1 MADEH
6 RLTDGVSVEAIKTFF
21 ADLKKEFPDTYTEM
35 TTEDACKQLVVP
47 RTRQDNCAYVEQLR
61 KQSPEH
67 VNKATVFVSHAW
79 RYKIADVLNVLLE
92 FAEEQASKEDSQ
104 PVFFWFDLFMN
115 NQNANVTANLPQEW
129 WSTTFKKSIANIGH
143 VLLVLMPWRDPVPLT
158 RAWCLW
164 EIFCG
169 ISNEGTEVTIQLPKS
184 EEQALEHTI
193 YNDYK
198 AVTDTLVRVQAER
211 ADAFNPHDKHMI
223 FTAIES
229 WAGGF
234 GAVNQAVKDQ
244 LRAWCLQKAVGAVE
258 TMRARGED
266 KTDAFAGLCGA
277 VGSVLSEFG
286 EHDKAIA
293 YYETALAVYLRTE
306 KEKGENVAVSNNN
319 LGNAYCSKGE
329 YDRAIAFYEKDLAIT
344 VETLGEKHPSTAS
357 TYNNLGTAYYS
368 KGDFDKAIHYY
379 KKALAITVETL
390 GEKHPS
396 TADSCVGLGIAYEK
410 KGELDRAIAF
420 YEQALAIMV
429 EALGEKH
436 PNTADTYNNIGSVY
450 YSKGDYD
457 RAIECFDKAL
467 AVRVETLGEKHPSTA
482 QTYNNLG
489 GAYHDKGDY
498 DKAIALYEKALA
510 ITVEALGE
518 KHPSTATS
526 YNNLGGAYAR
536 KGEYDKAI
544 ACYEKALA
552 IYAETLGEKHPSTAD
567 TYNNLGAAYVD
578 KGQYGKAIHHYE
590 QALAIKVETLGEK
603 HPSTAM
609 TYFNIG
615 LLHDTR
621 GDKEQ
626 ACAYVQQALDV
637 FATTLGPD
645 HPNTRKAERSLRRIC
660 GGGAVNAQHA
670 STQHVS
676 GSRLQQ
682 QNVLAHRHL
691 LLRFISSAVVYQ
703 SSAPQRNLL
712 MRFLGALAQVHAEA
726 RRPANTGSDGE
737 DKKTGTGHGCPRG
750 YSAPARALYKDACKC
765 PGEPLIGWLRKRGRR
780 RAAFRPC
787 WCKFDDDGH
796 LAYGKC
802 ASGTAKRR
810 IPLSSV
816 QSAELAHGGEEL
828 HVAVPGRTFVFRL
841 HAHSDTSLAD
851 WCTAINNRINTTT

>member
-1 MADEH
+1 MADQ
-6 RLTDGVSVEAIKTFF
+6 RLTHGVSVAAVRRFLG
-21 ADLKKEFPDTYTEM
+21 DLKREFPDTYTEM

-92 FAEEQASKEDSQ
+92 FAEEQARKDDGQ

-129 WSTTFKKSIANIGH
+129 WSTTFKQSIANIGH

-169 ISNEGTEVTIQLPKS
+169 ISNESTEVTIQLPNS
-184 EEQALEHTI
+184 EEQALENAIRDSYT
-193 YNDYK
+193 

-234 GAVNQAVKDQ
+234 SAVNQAVKDQ

-258 TMRARGED
+258 AMRARGED
-266 KTDAFAGLCGA
+266 STDAYARLCGQVA
-277 VGSVLSEFG
+277 TVLSQFG
-286 EHDKAIA
+286 EHDRAIA
-293 YYETALAVYLRTE
+293 YYETALPLHLKTE
-306 KEKGENVAVSNNN
+306 GEKGKNVAALYGS
-319 LGNAYCSKGE
+319 LGNAYDSKGE
-329 YDRAIAFYEKDLAIT
+329 HNKAIAFYEKALAIK
-344 VETLGEKHPSTAS
+344 VETLGEKHPSTAK

-368 KGDFDKAIHYY
+368 KGDYDKTVAYFEKALAVMVETLGEKHPSTAKTYNNLGNAYGDKGDFDKAIELC

-396 TADSCVGLGIAYEK
+396 TADTHNNLGNAYKGKGDYDRAVELYEK
-410 KGELDRAIAF
+410 ALDIK
-420 YEQALAIMV
+420 V
-429 EALGEKH
+429 ETVGEKH
-436 PNTADTYNNIGSVY
+436 PGTAQTYGNIGSVY
-450 YSKGDYD
+450 HSKGDYDKAIAYHEKALAIYVGTLGEKHLSIAETYNSFGIAYHSKGEFDRAIHYYDKALAIKVETVGEKHPSTADTYGNLGSAYHSKGDYD
-457 RAIECFDKAL
+457 RAIHFH
-467 AVRVETLGEKHPSTA
+467 EK
-482 QTYNNLG
+482 
-489 GAYHDKGDY
+489 D
-498 DKAIALYEKALA
+498 LA

-518 KHPSTATS
+518 KHPSVATS
-526 YNNLGGAYAR
+526 
-536 KGEYDKAI
+536 
-544 ACYEKALA
+544 C
-552 IYAETLGEKHPSTAD
+552 
-567 TYNNLGAAYVD
+567 
-578 KGQYGKAIHHYE
+578 
-590 QALAIKVETLGEK
+590 
-603 HPSTAM
+603 
-609 TYFNIG
+609 FNIG

-626 ACAYVQQALDV
+626 ACASIQQALDI
-637 FATTLGPD
+637 FTSTLGPD
-645 HPNTRKAERSLRRIC
+645 HPNTRKAERNLRRIR
-660 GGGAVNAQHA
+660 GGAVTRQHT

-676 GSRLQQ
+676 ESQLQQ
-682 QNVLAHRHL
+682 QHVLAHRNL

-703 SSAPQRNLL
+703 AFAPQRNLL
-712 MRFLGALAQVHAEA
+712 MRFLGAVAQVHAEA

-787 WCKFDDDGH
+787 WCKLDDDGH
-796 LAYGKC
+796 LAYGKS

-851 WCTAINNRINTTT
+851 WCTAINSRINATT